1 MASAN
6 SGPAEPD
13 PWQLL
18 AEYGACVIESW
29 DLDRDRRKGEIFA
42 TLKAVDHGSMIARLE
57 KSQLGIPLG
66 VSTIIGAFD
75 CLIHETDAE
84 INGLGRKLFS
94 ADIFAANSPISEPV
108 ALLGFAEYL
117 IDKLKQGTCTWMH
130 INDVLHSLHGKA
142 FISVI
147 APILQYYVEAL
158 GNVGLSEAMSNFLET
173 TLRIIAKQKFLYRKD
188 NFQLISLAVT
198 GTILTF
204 KLANQLCQVLLELY
218 CEALHRQCSDGE
230 FRTLW
235 LNLLEWCVDVSVE
248 SSNAQIEPVL
258 RGFFWRSVSREVI
271 SVVESCDE
279 IVAERRLE
287 LVSVML
293 QRLPDTLEAETALPA
308 APTPITEAVEPF
320 LFYLAEEIAFLLRE
334 NPRVLSHGSTIRYM
348 TSSWAI
354 LKKAV
359 PKCSLPTQQRLLK
372 IHMGTLLWIDES
384 NIEYFLGGFIPWS
397 ESLRHQSLL
406 AAQIMLWVWRDVR
419 IPNSPF
425 WWMREGQVID
435 TFGQGY
441 SALLIHSAFSF
452 AWNLFFDYC
461 IASPSTLAGYL
472 ASLFRITHLEVQL
485 LPQDPSQLASFRMP
499 CLSTYRMVLE
509 TAPLQAAAV
518 HAVLAWLEGEPII
531 LTVVTE
537 ESEVVEW
544 HEGGDNDSKAGI
556 WRQVADMS
564 PPLSVTTPTPAFQSA
579 TPPSDI
585 PAHAQGAH
593 RLPLSQHSTLLPT
606 ASLQEEGEGEVIP
619 IPVVPAVS
627 AVAAVA
633 PVPVVSVM
641 SEVDSLPATRPV
653 LSEVPTSPPVVL
665 EAPVTRPVL
674 SEVPTSPPVVLEAP
688 VTRPVLREVPSA
700 PPVLSEAPVTPP
712 VLREVPV
719 TRPVLSEVPSAPPV
733 VLEAPVTRPV
743 LREVPTAP
751 PVVSEVPVTRPV
763 LSGVPVTRPVLSKVP
778 VTRPFLSEVPSA
790 PPVLLEVPA
799 ARPVVSEVSEVAG
812 SEAWR
817 RRQVP
822 QMEGLSKDDEGGELS
837 AVVTPLGGG
846 DLLGVILSVEV
857 EALLSPGGETLCAE
871 HVLPFDIGNES
882 SFERCFVSFVAAEC
896 LCDIR
901 RVLLTHAMPLGSSRA
916 KVTPLSAQMEG
927 GTRHSLTESALH
939 RQTTGKI
946 VGHSQLFLGALEYR
960 TLSVDFPS
968 STAQY
973 FQYFEGDILLLE
985 GYPIGG
991 EAVRLLGRVTGGR
1004 DSSGSFS
1011 IRFCAP
1017 RTRPL
1022 RTRCLEAFA
1031 RPCSLSAQFVMNA
1044 FTSEK
1049 MSLALQDMQ
1058 HLPESLRRL
1067 LFPSPPTL
1075 TSLRLP
1081 LVRATVPRH
1090 LYRVPRHWEK
1100 SFNPSQLRAIA
1111 EAGDEQKTLTLI
1123 KGPPGTGKTRTILGI
1138 VAAFLNASPINI
1150 VTKTVAEKVLITA
1163 PSNQA
1168 IDELCLLIKHEG
1180 LPGEREG
1187 QRLFPGK
1194 DFKMIRIGDIARM
1207 NPSLNDLALSEVI
1220 DVRLN
1225 SNPLS
1230 DVSRGTVGN
1239 AWAQPSHGHSRMKHQ
1254 DDILKEANVICGT
1267 LASCA
1272 QSAVRNCSFNRIII
1286 DEATQATEPETL
1298 LAMVKASK
1306 AFKKLILVG
1315 DECQLPPTVLT
1326 RLKDNRRLYQQ
1337 SFFERCLEREEF
1349 APILLEK
1356 QYRMIPSISR
1366 FIASTFY
1373 TKEPLED
1380 ADLVKGDDYELKELQ
1395 TYRIPLNAFTFFQ
1408 VDGTEKGDV
1417 SKSNQKEGDMIIAL
1431 VEILKKGMQI
1441 SNRTIG
1447 IIAPYRGQVQ
1457 LLSRRLKNAQLDEG
1471 VLVNTVDAFQGSECD
1486 IILFS
1491 CVRSGY
1497 ELGFLT
1503 NARRINVALS
1513 RAKVCLWVVG
1523 NSNTL
1528 QQSKHWAALIQNAK
1542 DRNAFLTAGACRDVI
1557 AEGDRVREN
1566 GQARFSRGEKRNRA
1580 SSTGN
1585 QRKNFGQKSR
1595 SDTGSHKKHRL
1606 TVVRQ
1611 DDRQRKN

>member
-1 MASAN
+1 MAYAN
-6 SGPAEPD
+6 SEPAEPD

-18 AEYGACVIESW
+18 AEYGACVIGSW
-29 DLDRDRRKGEIFA
+29 DLDRDQRKGEIFA
-42 TLKAVDHGSMIARLE
+42 TLKAVDHGSMLTRLE
-57 KSQLGIPLG
+57 KSQSGIPLG
-66 VSTIIGAFD
+66 LSTIIGAFD
-75 CLIHETDAE
+75 CLIHKTNAE
-84 INGLGRKLFS
+84 ITGLGRKLFS
-94 ADIFAANSPISEPV
+94 SDIFAANSPISEPV

-117 IDKLKQGTCTWMH
+117 IDNLKQGTCTWMH

-158 GNVGLSEAMSNFLET
+158 GTVGLSEAMSNFLEA

-204 KLANQLCQVLLELY
+204 KLANQLCQELLELY

-258 RGFFWRSVSREVI
+258 GGFFWRSVSREVT
-271 SVVESCDE
+271 SLLESCDE

-384 NIEYFLGGFIPWS
+384 NVGYFLGGFIPWS

-472 ASLFRITHLEVQL
+472 ASLFRITHLEVKL

-518 HAVLAWLEGEPII
+518 HAVLAWLEGEPI
-531 LTVVTE
+531 LTTVTE

-544 HEGGDNDSKAGI
+544 NEGDNDSKAGI
-556 WRQVADMS
+556 WRQVADML
-564 PPLSVTTPTPAFQSA
+564 PPLSVTTPTPAVQSA
-579 TPPSDI
+579 TPPSDTPI
-585 PAHAQGAH
+585 HVQGAH
-593 RLPLSQHSTLLPT
+593 SLPLSQHSTLLPT
-606 ASLQEEGEGEVIP
+606 VSLQEEREGEVIL

-627 AVAAVA
+627 EVPTAPPVLLEVPA
-633 PVPVVSVM
+633 PVPVVSVV
-641 SEVDSLPATRPV
+641 SEVVSLPATRPV
-653 LSEVPTSPPVVL
+653 VSEVPT
-665 EAPVTRPVL
+665 AAR
-674 SEVPTSPPVVLEAP
+674 
-688 VTRPVLREVPSA
+688 
-700 PPVLSEAPVTPP
+700 
-712 VLREVPV
+712 
-719 TRPVLSEVPSAPPV
+719 
-733 VLEAPVTRPV
+733 
-743 LREVPTAP
+743 
-751 PVVSEVPVTRPV
+751 PVVSEVPAAPPV
-763 LSGVPVTRPVLSKVP
+763 V
-778 VTRPFLSEVPSA
+778 SEVPSA

-799 ARPVVSEVSEVAG
+799 ARPVVSEVSEVSEVAG

-822 QMEGLSKDDEGGELS
+822 QMEGLSKDDEGGEMS
-837 AVVTPLGGG
+837 ALVPLGGG

-882 SFERCFVSFVAAEC
+882 SFERCFVSFIAAEC

-916 KVTPLSAQMEG
+916 RVTPLVAQMEG

-985 GYPIGG
+985 GYPIDG

-1004 DSSGSFS
+1004 DSSGCFS

-1058 HLPESLRRL
+1058 HLPESLRKL
-1067 LFPSPPTL
+1067 LFPAPPTL

-1081 LVRATVPRH
+1081 LVRATLPRH
-1090 LYRVPRHWEK
+1090 LYRVPPHWEN

-1150 VTKTVAEKVLITA
+1150 MTKTVAEKVLITA

-1187 QRLFPGK
+1187 QRLFSGK

-1239 AWAQPSHGHSRMKHQ
+1239 GWAQPSHGHSRMKHQ
-1254 DDILKEANVICGT
+1254 SDILKEANVICGT

-1373 TKEPLED
+1373 TKEPFED
-1380 ADLVKGDDYELKELQ
+1380 ADKVKGDDYELKELQ
-1395 TYRIPLNAFTFFQ
+1395 TFRIPLNAFTFFQ

-1431 VEILKKGMQI
+1431 VEVLKKGMQI

-1491 CVRSGY
+1491 CVRSGH
-1497 ELGFLT
+1497 ELGFLA

-1523 NSNTL
+1523 NSDTL

-1542 DRNAFLTAGACRDVI
+1542 DRNAFVTAGACRDII

-1566 GQARFSRGEKRNRA
+1566 GQARFSRGEKRNHA

-1585 QRKNFGQKSR
+1585 QRKNSAKKSR
-1595 SDTGSHKKHRL
+1595 SDAGSHKKHRPS
-1606 TVVRQ
+1606 VVRQ
-1611 DDRQRKN
+1611 DDRQLKN